1 MRLSKLPA
9 LSLPQGPHIQ
19 LPGLLVPPCYCT
31 QHHPTVYPPVLSASL
46 SSSCFG
52 DSDHLTCH
60 MTQVS
65 VDPPSPE
72 KTLCLFSSAQVSSD
86 PSMYI
91 EVENEVTAVGG
102 VKLSR
107 LKCNREGKEWETV
120 LTSRILTA
128 AGSW

>member
-1 MRLSKLPA
+1 
-9 LSLPQGPHIQ
+9 
-19 LPGLLVPPCYCT
+19 
-31 QHHPTVYPPVLSASL
+31 
-46 SSSCFG
+46 
-52 DSDHLTCH
+52 

-65 VDPPSPE
+65 VGPQSPE
-72 KTLCLFSSAQVSSD
+72 KTFCLFSSIQVSSD

>member
-1 MRLSKLPA
+1 M
-9 LSLPQGPHIQ
+9 
-19 LPGLLVPPCYCT
+19 
-31 QHHPTVYPPVLSASL
+31 
-46 SSSCFG
+46 
-52 DSDHLTCH
+52 
-60 MTQVS
+60 
-65 VDPPSPE
+65 
-72 KTLCLFSSAQVSSD
+72 SSD

-91 EVENEVTAVGG
+91 EVENEVTTVGG